1 MIHGACRCAF
11 AALLTVILSLA
22 GLVVSAVAAPA
33 GWPGAGEAETPV
45 RAPLMSSRGSEGEP
59 TVVATVTVATTV
71 TLAAPQPAATDLLA
85 TPAASAALTESLSA
99 PVVELTTPTA
109 VVDTPSPALQVGTPT
124 SAPTMTSA
132 AATLMPTSPS
142 APTATSTPPATPA
155 AGAVQAA
162 PTDMIRPTPTPPTPE
177 GGNAALALIAI
188 PLAIALTLA
197 AGAGIVW
204 LRRRQPAAAP
214 APTRTFA
221 PELTSA
227 PTRTFAPEPTSAP
240 TPSKTLLSA
249 PPPGAPYLRSVD
261 RAPQPIYFPLGQPT
275 VVIGR
280 DPQCDLVIDESY
292 PGWRTA
298 SRRHARIERDGADWV
313 VVDARSENG
322 IYINGQRSGQS
333 LLRDGDVLSLGQV
346 RFTFHLNRGGDV

>member
-11 AALLTVILSLA
+11 AALLAVILSLA
-22 GLVVSAVAAPA
+22 GLVVSAVAAPT
-33 GWPGAGEAETPV
+33 GWPRAGEAETPV

-59 TVVATVTVATTV
+59 TVVATVTVTTTE
-71 TLAAPQPAATDLLA
+71 TLAAPQPAATDFPA
-85 TPAASAALTESLSA
+85 MPAAGATATATSAALTESLSA
-99 PVVELTTPTA
+99 PVIELITPTA
-109 VVDTPSPALQVGTPT
+109 VVDTPSPALRVDPPT
-124 SAPTMTSA
+124 SAPPATSA
-132 AATLMPTSPS
+132 AATSTPTAMPALTATS
-142 APTATSTPPATPA
+142 APTATSA

-162 PTDMIRPTPTPPTPE
+162 PTDVIRPTPTPPTPG
-177 GGNAALALIAI
+177 GGNAVLALIAI

-204 LRRRQPAAAP
+204 LRRRQPASAP

-221 PELTSA
+221 PEL
-227 PTRTFAPEPTSAP
+227 TSAP

-322 IYINGQRSGQS
+322 IYVNGQRSGQS